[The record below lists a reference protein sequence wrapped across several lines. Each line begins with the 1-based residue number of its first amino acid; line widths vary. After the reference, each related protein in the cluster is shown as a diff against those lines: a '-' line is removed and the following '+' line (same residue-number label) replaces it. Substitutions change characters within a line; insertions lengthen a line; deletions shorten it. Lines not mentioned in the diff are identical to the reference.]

1 MLASIVYPERNRGK
15 IEVFDYFKRVKKFLL
30 SHYSIILLLKFFN
43 EIFIP
48 NNLDE
53 TNFLFLSFFL
63 KIAHNSLVKSPRGD
77 IAYRTIILR
86 LSPISNLTDRD

>member
-48 NNLDE
+48 NNLEE
-53 TNFLFLSFFL
+53 TKKFAFSFFFFENCAQFIG
-63 KIAHNSLVKSPRGD
+63 KISQRR
-77 IAYRTIILR
+77 YRLPNDYFTTFPYL
-86 LSPISNLTDRD
+86 